1 MGPSESNEN
10 RIPDEATELLAA
22 ALAGSGASL
31 GNLLDRHRNYLILL
45 ATPQLVGPGRKRC
58 SESDIVQETFLEA
71 HRDFA
76 AFRGTTLPQ
85 FQAWLRR
92 ILSNNVLA
100 FLERHVWAEK
110 RDVRREQSLHTV
122 AEGLDCSAI
131 NLESF
136 IAGSA
141 DSPSECAMRRE
152 DSLVLADAIASLP
165 DDYREIIMLRTFQG
179 LSFDEAAASMDRTAG
194 ALRMLWMRALE
205 SVRARLHESHRHD

>member
-1 MGPSESNEN
+1 MSPSESNEN
-10 RIPDEATELLAA
+10 RVSYEARELLAA
-22 ALAGSGASL
+22 ALTGSGASL
-31 GNLLDRHRNYLILL
+31 GDLLDRHRNYLILL
-45 ATPQLVGPGRKRC
+45 ATPHLVGPGRKRC

-92 ILSNNVLA
+92 ILSNNILT

-136 IAGSA
+136 VAGST

-165 DDYREIIMLRTFQG
+165 DDYREIIILRTFQG

-205 SVRARLHESHRHD
+205 SVRARLDKGHRHD

>member
-1 MGPSESNEN
+1 MQ
-10 RIPDEATELLAA
+10 LLPAEWDR
-22 ALAGSGASL
+22 LL
-31 GNLLDRHRNYLILL
+31 GIANLLDRSCARR
-45 ATPQLVGPGRKRC
+45 GPGTNPSPHASPKYDARP
-58 SESDIVQETFLEA
+58 DTQ
-71 HRDFA
+71 
-76 AFRGTTLPQ
+76 G
-85 FQAWLRR
+85 
-92 ILSNNVLA
+92 
-100 FLERHVWAEK
+100 ERLQ
-110 RDVRREQSLHTV
+110 R
-122 AEGLDCSAI
+122 LDCSAI

-205 SVRARLHESHRHD
+205 SVRTRLHESHRHD